1 MIYFDKADIFTVHGF
16 KFGVDTKEHF
26 WGDEDDANTCVE
38 VLKNEMLKLSVGK
51 TADVFATLSDVH
63 PTGDPMFLALN
74 TLFEPS
80 GWRPYEPIKTSGFRR
95 CLRAPK
101 QYSQAVMWIEAAQ
114 RKAWTADRIWDGGMD
129 GMPSCPEGLLYGLEA
144 NNSFLEYGAAY
155 GYTAPSKYSASVKP
169 IARLYSGS
177 CMGLTY

>member
-1 MIYFDKADIFTVHGF
+1 
-16 KFGVDTKEHF
+16 
-26 WGDEDDANTCVE
+26 
-38 VLKNEMLKLSVGK
+38 
-51 TADVFATLSDVH
+51 
-63 PTGDPMFLALN
+63 
-74 TLFEPS
+74 
-80 GWRPYEPIKTSGFRR
+80 
-95 CLRAPK
+95 
-101 QYSQAVMWIEAAQ
+101 MWIEAAQ

-144 NNSFLEYGAAY
+144 NDSFLEYGAAY